1 MKIILV
7 HDNVRVSVC
16 EREPDKIEAPDAY
29 APVEI
34 VTREFSA
41 GLTRDDAAILVR
53 LLAHALAATG
63 RNGSLRTLEAGHG

>member
-29 APVEI
+29 APV
-34 VTREFSA
+34 
-41 GLTRDDAAILVR
+41 
-53 LLAHALAATG
+53 
-63 RNGSLRTLEAGHG
+63 